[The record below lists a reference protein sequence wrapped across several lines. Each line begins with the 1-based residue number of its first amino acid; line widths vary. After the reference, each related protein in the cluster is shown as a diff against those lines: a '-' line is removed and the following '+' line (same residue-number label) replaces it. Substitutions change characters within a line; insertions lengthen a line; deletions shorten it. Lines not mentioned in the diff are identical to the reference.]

1 MSSNQPGPYGGQPP
15 QPGPYG
21 QAGQPG
27 PYGQQPPAQPGPYGN
42 PGPYGPPPQA
52 PQPGYGYP
60 QSPPPPPGPPA
71 PPQAPYGYPQQ
82 PGVPQQPGPYAQ
94 PQQNPYGQ
102 QPPHGQPPQAPY
114 GQAPYGS
121 PQPPVQGRNNSRR
134 NGLIIGAVAV
144 VAAVAVGVYLLAAGG
159 SGGGEVAD
167 DGPHKL
173 ITPSTVLSEYK
184 KGKSDNGA
192 MTKDDLKDAEN
203 WGVKDPKDV
212 SAEYAAGNV
221 DNPLSKKVIEFG
233 GVYGKIADPEKTV
246 DGLFAY
252 MKDQSSKDA
261 EHKYKLIGE
270 PKRYE
275 PEALGDAVLKC
286 QQAKGDTSGSGE
298 GVPKEMTFS
307 FCVWGDHST
316 VGFVMPMDIAT
327 LAAGRSSDPAQDAE
341 LTAKFRSAVRVKA

>member
-42 PGPYGPPPQA
+42 PGPYGQPPQA

-82 PGVPQQPGPYAQ
+82 GVPQQPGPYAQ

-102 QPPHGQPPQAPY
+102 PPPQAPY
-114 GQAPYGS
+114 GQAPYGA
-121 PQPPVQGRNNSRR
+121 PQPPVQGRNNSKR

-144 VAAVAVGVYLLAAGG
+144 VAAVAVGVYFLT
-159 SGGGEVAD
+159 SGGGGGGDVAD

-173 ITPSTVLSEYK
+173 VAPSTVLSEYK

-203 WGVKDPKDV
+203 WGVKDAKDV

-233 GVYGKIADPEKTV
+233 GVYGTIADPEKTV
-246 DGLFAY
+246 DELFAY

-307 FCVWGDHST
+307 LCVWGDHST
-316 VGFVMPMDIAT
+316 VGLVMPMDIAT
-327 LAAGRSSDPAQDAE
+327 LAAGRSSDPAADAE
-341 LTAKFRSAVRVKA
+341 LTAKFRAAVRVKA

>member
-42 PGPYGPPPQA
+42 PGPYGPPQQA

-144 VAAVAVGVYLLAAGG
+144 VAAVAVGVYFLAAGG

>member
-27 PYGQQPPAQPGPYGN
+27 PYGQRPPAQPGPYGT
-42 PGPYGPPPQA
+42 PGPYGQPSQA

-60 QSPPPPPGPPA
+60 QSPPPPPGPPGT
-71 PPQAPYGYPQQ
+71 PYGYPQQ
-82 PGVPQQPGPYAQ
+82 GVPQQPGPY
-94 PQQNPYGQ
+94 GQ
-102 QPPHGQPPQAPY
+102 QPPYGQPQQAPY
-114 GQAPYGS
+114 GA
-121 PQPPVQGRNNSRR
+121 PQPPVRGRNNGRR

-144 VAAVAVGVYLLAAGG
+144 VAAVAVGVYFLTSGG
-159 SGGGEVAD
+159 SGGDIAD

-173 ITPSTVLSEYK
+173 VAPSTVLAEYK
-184 KGKSDNGA
+184 KGKSGNGA
-192 MTKDDLKDAEN
+192 MTEDDLKDAEN

-221 DNPLSKKVIEFG
+221 DNPLSKKVIEFA
-233 GVYGKIADPEKTV
+233 GVYGTITDPERTV
-246 DGLFAY
+246 DALFAY
-252 MKDQSSKDA
+252 LKDQSAKDTG
-261 EHKYKLIGE
+261 HKYKLIGE
-270 PKRYE
+270 PERYE
-275 PEALGDAVLKC
+275 PAALGDAILKC

-327 LAAGRSSDPAQDAE
+327 LAAGRTSDPATDAE
-341 LTAKFRSAVRVKA
+341 LTAKFRAAVRVKA

>member
-42 PGPYGPPPQA
+42 PGPYGRPPQA

-71 PPQAPYGYPQQ
+71 PPQGGPYGYPQQ
-82 PGVPQQPGPYAQ
+82 QGVPPQPGPYAQ

-102 QPPHGQPPQAPY
+102 QPPHDQPPQVPY

-121 PQPPVQGRNNSRR
+121 PQPPVQGRNNSKR

-144 VAAVAVGVYLLAAGG
+144 VAAVAVGVYFLTSGG
-159 SGGGEVAD
+159 SGDGIAD

-173 ITPSTVLSEYK
+173 TAPSTVLSEYK
-184 KGKSDNGA
+184 KGKSANGA
-192 MTKDDLKDAEN
+192 MTQDDLKDAEN

-221 DNPLSKKVIEFG
+221 DNPLSKKVLEFA
-233 GVYGKIADPEKTV
+233 GVYGTIADPEKTV
-246 DGLFAY
+246 DEMFFY
-252 MKDQSSKDA
+252 MKDQSTKDD

-275 PEALGDAVLKC
+275 PEALGGAVLKC

-307 FCVWGDHST
+307 LCVWGDHST
-316 VGFVMPMDIAT
+316 IGLVMPIDIAT
-327 LAAGRSSDPAQDAE
+327 LAAGRTSDPAQDAE
-341 LTAKFRSAVRVKA
+341 LTARFRSVVRVKA